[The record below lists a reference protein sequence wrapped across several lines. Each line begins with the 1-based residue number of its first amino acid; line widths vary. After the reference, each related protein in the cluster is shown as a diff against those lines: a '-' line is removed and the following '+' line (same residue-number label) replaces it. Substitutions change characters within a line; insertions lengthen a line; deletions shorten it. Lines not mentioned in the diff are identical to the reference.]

1 MKSCFKFQKSTL
13 KIWSPIFCQRKTS
26 IEFTLE
32 QEPVQ
37 MDWKRTQEF
46 CYVCVCSL
54 VVWMPDLTLKSWMV
68 SIIEAIATE
77 TETSRREP
85 FFPWSFF
92 YLRASALC
100 TYYNWKPICAPSA
113 VVWENSFNSG
123 NNSNCR
129 NVQEFTTQMNPFY

>member
-1 MKSCFKFQKSTL
+1 MQLKHLLTRLFFMNFEFHQKVNFPRSL
-13 KIWSPIFCQRKTS
+13 
-26 IEFTLE
+26 LE
-32 QEPVQ
+32 Q
-37 MDWKRTQEF
+37 DWTCTNGLKKSSRVLF
-46 CYVCVCSL
+46 YLWMFL
-54 VVWMPDLTLKSWMV
+54 VVSMPDLTLKFWTV
-68 SIIEAIATE
+68 SIVEAIATE